1 MAASANAVW
10 AEDEHDELPPLPQM
24 LARGKQSRAAK
35 AAERGTA
42 AKGSLS
48 YTEWCKFM
56 TQEEARI
63 HCETV
68 IATAQ
73 PIEIKS
79 KRKSRRAPRVGYDSE
94 DWHAD
99 KAANRERLAEAS
111 RGQPAP
117 SNGGVGGGHAG
128 TAGMASTPA
137 PPKSTRIIA
146 TAVPLDPMAI
156 RDQSKNFG
164 LTSLQS
170 AMLNS
175 TYEDFMEIM
184 AERNIG
190 HKKQLKYQDQW
201 VQLHRSCQPGCACEC
216 QVEGVPALEQRR
228 RYEERLAGGAAAPA
242 AAPTAS
248 LQALSLSDLSGRGLS
263 PAARPFVPGSVFFTP
278 DLRDDQ
284 SEAGFSEASFFTN
297 RWLPG
302 GGFD

>member
-1 MAASANAVW
+1 
-10 AEDEHDELPPLPQM
+10 
-24 LARGKQSRAAK
+24 
-35 AAERGTA
+35 
-42 AKGSLS
+42 
-48 YTEWCKFM
+48 
-56 TQEEARI
+56 
-63 HCETV
+63 
-68 IATAQ
+68 
-73 PIEIKS
+73 
-79 KRKSRRAPRVGYDSE
+79 
-94 DWHAD
+94 
-99 KAANRERLAEAS
+99 
-111 RGQPAP
+111 
-117 SNGGVGGGHAG
+117 
-128 TAGMASTPA
+128 MASTPA
-137 PPKSTRIIA
+137 GEPKSTRIIA
-146 TAVPLDPMAI
+146 AAVPLDPMAI

-228 RYEERLAGGAAAPA
+228 RYEARLAGGAAAPA

>member
-1 MAASANAVW
+1 MAGSADAVW
-10 AEDEHDELPPLPQM
+10 GEDEHDELPPLPQM
-24 LARGKQSRAAK
+24 LARGKSSRAAK

-73 PIEIKS
+73 PIKIKS
-79 KRKSRRAPRVGYDSE
+79 KRRARVGAHPGYDSE

-99 KAANRERLAEAS
+99 KAANRERLA
-111 RGQPAP
+111 GQPAP
-117 SNGGVGGGHAG
+117 SNGHAG

-137 PPKSTRIIA
+137 AGSPKSTRIIA
-146 TAVPLDPMAI
+146 AAVPLDPMAI

-216 QVEGVPALEQRR
+216 QVEGVYALEQRL

-248 LQALSLSDLSGRGLS
+248 LQSLSLSDLSGRGLS

-302 GGFD
+302 GFD

>member
-1 MAASANAVW
+1 
-10 AEDEHDELPPLPQM
+10 
-24 LARGKQSRAAK
+24 
-35 AAERGTA
+35 
-42 AKGSLS
+42 
-48 YTEWCKFM
+48 
-56 TQEEARI
+56 
-63 HCETV
+63 
-68 IATAQ
+68 
-73 PIEIKS
+73 
-79 KRKSRRAPRVGYDSE
+79 
-94 DWHAD
+94 
-99 KAANRERLAEAS
+99 
-111 RGQPAP
+111 
-117 SNGGVGGGHAG
+117 
-128 TAGMASTPA
+128 MASTPA

-228 RYEERLAGGAAAPA
+228 RYEERLAGGAAAAPA